1 MLLWKGFYF
10 DKRTAWRRLNKSLNP
25 HIGIFAQLHD
35 ILDGA
40 EEWRRETRSNKFV
53 SIFILFFYTDKK
65 TKDFYPF

>member
-10 DKRTAWRRLNKSLNP
+10 DKRTAWHRLNKSLNP

-40 EEWRRETRSNKFV
+40 EEWRRETRSNKFL
-53 SIFILFFYTDKK
+53 SIFILFFYTDK
-65 TKDFYPF
+65 TKDLYPF